1 MYGNFYPRA
10 AVPGLSLLERIGP
23 GGEALKAWHAHAF
36 RRAVILSMRS
46 VGCWNREPM
55 HALRRWVCFGA
66 LDPLDK
72 PQSKLDGVAEARRLQ
87 LLIDAI
93 VDYAIYMIDVDG
105 TVRSWN
111 AGAERLKGYS
121 ADEIIGKPFSS
132 FYSPEDRAK
141 GLPQTALRIAAET
154 GRFSSEGWRVRKDGR
169 RFWALVVVDAIRDE
183 QGQVIGFAKVTR
195 DITERQQAHNELLES
210 ERRYR
215 RLIEAVVDYAIFQLD
230 PVGNVSTWNPG
241 AQRIK
246 GYDPDEIIGR
256 HFSQFYTPE
265 DIQLGVPKL
274 ALAEAAKQGRFEA
287 EGWRMRKDGSRF
299 WASVVIDRIKDEAG
313 ELVGFAKVTRDVTE
327 RKQAHEELQRVQLQL
342 AASQKLEAVGQLSG
356 GIAHDFNNLLMIVLG
371 NLETAERNSRGFDN
385 STNLQRALA
394 NAKRGAQRAAALT
407 SRLLAFSRRQ
417 ALDPRPINLNN
428 FLNGLQEFL
437 QRTLGERIEVQ
448 AVGSAGLW
456 SIEADTNHL
465 ESAIINLGINARDAM
480 PDGGKL
486 TVEAV
491 NVLADEDYC
500 RVNPELSPGQY
511 VIVCVTDTG
520 TGMTAEVLNHAFEP
534 FFTTKEPGHG
544 TGLGL
549 SQVYGFVKQS
559 GGHVKI
565 YSEVGQ
571 GTSIRMYFP
580 RYHGE
585 ARSADSDADEIRP
598 EGEKLETILVV
609 EDDADLRAY
618 VSELLRDL
626 NYRVLVASSAQAA
639 LTILLQEESKVDLLL
654 TDVVMPGINGR
665 ELGRRA
671 HQIRPGIK
679 ILYMTGY
686 SRNAVVHQGRL
697 DEGVEL
703 LEKPVS
709 QAKLALRVREMLD
722 RFRPES

>member
-1 MYGNFYPRA
+1 M
-10 AVPGLSLLERIGP
+10 
-23 GGEALKAWHAHAF
+23 
-36 RRAVILSMRS
+36 
-46 VGCWNREPM
+46 EPM
-55 HALRRWVCFGA
+55 RVLPRWVCLGA

-72 PQSKLDGVAEARRLQ
+72 PQSKLDGVADARRLQ

-105 TVRSWN
+105 IVRSWN

-121 ADEIIGKPFSS
+121 ADEIIGKPFSL
-132 FYSPEDRAK
+132 FYSPEDRVK
-141 GLPQTALRIAAET
+141 ELPQTALRIAAET
-154 GRFSSEGWRVRKDGR
+154 GRFSSEGWRVRKDGS
-169 RFWALVVVDAIRDE
+169 RFWALVVVDAIRGE

-230 PVGNVSTWNPG
+230 PAGNVTTWNPG

-256 HFSQFYTPE
+256 HFSRFYTPE
-265 DIQLGVPKL
+265 DVQLGVPKL
-274 ALAEAAKQGRFEA
+274 ALAEAAEQGRFEA

-299 WASVVIDRIKDEAG
+299 WASVVIDRITDEAG

-327 RKQAHEELQRVQLQL
+327 RKQAQDELQRVQLQL

-371 NLETAERNSRGFDN
+371 NLETAERNSRGLAE
-385 STNLQRALA
+385 SMNLQRALA

-417 ALDPRPINLNN
+417 ALDPKPINLNI

-437 QRTLGERIEVQ
+437 QRTLGEAIEVQ
-448 AVGSAGLW
+448 TVGSAGLW

-511 VIVCVTDTG
+511 VIVCVTDSG
-520 TGMTAEVLNHAFEP
+520 TGMTADVINHAFEP
-534 FFTTKEPGHG
+534 FFTTKEPGQG

-580 RYHGE
+580 RYHGD
-585 ARSADSDADEIRP
+585 ARPVDSDSDELRP

-626 NYRVLVASSAQAA
+626 NYRVVPASSAQAA
-639 LTILLQEESKVDLLL
+639 LTILLQEEPKVDLLL

-671 HQIRPGIK
+671 QQIRPGIK

-703 LEKPVS
+703 LEKPIS
-709 QAKLALRVREMLD
+709 QAKLALRLREMLD
-722 RFRPES
+722 RVDPKS

>member
-1 MYGNFYPRA
+1 MTK
-10 AVPGLSLLERIGP
+10 L
-23 GGEALKAWHAHAF
+23 
-36 RRAVILSMRS
+36 
-46 VGCWNREPM
+46 
-55 HALRRWVCFGA
+55 
-66 LDPLDK
+66 
-72 PQSKLDGVAEARRLQ
+72 QSKLDGVADARRLQ

-111 AGAERLKGYS
+111 SGAERLKGYS
-121 ADEIIGKPFSS
+121 ADEIIGKSISS

-141 GLPQTALRIAAET
+141 GLPQKALRIAAET
-154 GRFSSEGWRVRKDGR
+154 GRFSSEGWRVRKDGS

-215 RLIEAVVDYAIFQLD
+215 RLIEFVVDYAIFQLD
-230 PVGNVSTWNPG
+230 PAGNVATWNPG

-246 GYDPDEIIGR
+246 GYDPDEIIGQ
-256 HFSQFYTPE
+256 HFSRFYTPE

-299 WASVVIDRIKDEAG
+299 WASVVIDRITDEAG

-327 RKQAHEELQRVQLQL
+327 RKQAQDELQRVQQQL

-371 NLETAERNSRGFDN
+371 NLETAERNSRGSAN
-385 STNLQRALA
+385 SQNLQRALA

-417 ALDPRPINLNN
+417 ALDPHPINLNN

-448 AVGSAGLW
+448 TVGSAGLW
-456 SIEADTNHL
+456 SIEVDANHL

-500 RVNPELSPGQY
+500 RVNPELAPGQY

-520 TGMTAEVLNHAFEP
+520 TGMTADVLNHAFEP
-534 FFTTKEPGHG
+534 FFTTKESGQG

-565 YSEVGQ
+565 YSEVGH

-585 ARSADSDADEIRP
+585 ARAIESDADEFRP
-598 EGEKLETILVV
+598 EGERLETILVV

-626 NYRVLVASSAQAA
+626 NYRVVVASSAQAA
-639 LTILLQEESKVDLLL
+639 LTILLQEEPKVDLVL

-665 ELGRRA
+665 EMGRRA
-671 HQIRPGIK
+671 RQIRPGIK

-703 LEKPVS
+703 LEKPIS

-722 RFRPES
+722 RLDPKS

>member
-1 MYGNFYPRA
+1 M
-10 AVPGLSLLERIGP
+10 
-23 GGEALKAWHAHAF
+23 
-36 RRAVILSMRS
+36 
-46 VGCWNREPM
+46 EPM
-55 HALRRWVCFGA
+55 RVLLRWVCLGA

-72 PQSKLDGVAEARRLQ
+72 PQSKLDGVADARRLQ
-87 LLIDAI
+87 LFIDAI

-105 TVRSWN
+105 IVRSWN

-121 ADEIIGKPFSS
+121 AHEIIGKPFSL
-132 FYSPEDRAK
+132 FYSPEDRVK
-141 GLPQTALRIAAET
+141 ELPQTALRIAAHT
-154 GRFSSEGWRVRKDGR
+154 GRFSSEGWRVRKDGS
-169 RFWALVVVDAIRDE
+169 RFWALVVVDAIRGE

-230 PVGNVSTWNPG
+230 PAGNVTTWNPG

-256 HFSQFYTPE
+256 HFSRFYTPE
-265 DIQLGVPKL
+265 DVQLGVPKL
-274 ALAEAAKQGRFEA
+274 ALAEAAEQGRFEA

-299 WASVVIDRIKDEAG
+299 WASVVIDRITDEAG

-327 RKQAHEELQRVQLQL
+327 RKQAQEELQRVQLQL

-371 NLETAERNSRGFDN
+371 NLETAERNSRGLAE
-385 STNLQRALA
+385 SMNLQRALA

-417 ALDPRPINLNN
+417 ALDPKPINLNI

-437 QRTLGERIEVQ
+437 QRTLGEPIEVQ
-448 AVGSAGLW
+448 TVGSAGLW

-511 VIVCVTDTG
+511 VIVCVTDSG
-520 TGMTAEVLNHAFEP
+520 TGMTADVINHAFEP
-534 FFTTKEPGHG
+534 FFTTKEPGQG

-580 RYHGE
+580 RYHGD
-585 ARSADSDADEIRP
+585 ARPVDSDSDELRP

-626 NYRVLVASSAQAA
+626 NYRVVPASSAQAA
-639 LTILLQEESKVDLLL
+639 LTILLQEEPKVDLLL

-671 HQIRPGIK
+671 QQIRPGIK

-703 LEKPVS
+703 LEKPIS
-709 QAKLALRVREMLD
+709 QAKLALRLREMLD
-722 RFRPES
+722 RVDPKS